1 MKLEVSLYHGRGYF
15 FCRAV
20 ILLLIVINLGFIWF
34 NSSQTADESNKRSKS
49 IAHSIAP
56 YAVSEYKDM
65 PKSDKS
71 TAESKLNN
79 RLRTFAHAAEFVPL
93 GILLFLLITAVFD
106 FKNSNRAAVILCCV
120 VCVMLLAFL
129 FALGDEIHQL
139 FVDKRAFEWSDI
151 RNDCIGSASGL
162 AVCLAVCETV
172 RAIKSKSIKRS
183 N

>member
-1 MKLEVSLYHGRGYF
+1 MKLEVSLYHGRVYF

-56 YAVSEYKDM
+56 YTVSEYNNM

-71 TAESKLNN
+71 SAESKLNN

-93 GILLFLLITAVFD
+93 GILLFLLIISTFD
-106 FKNSNRAAVILCCV
+106 FGNTNRAAVILCSV
-120 VCVMLLAFL
+120 ACVMLLAFL
-129 FALGDEIHQL
+129 CALGDEIHQL

-162 AVCLAVCETV
+162 AACLAVYGAV
-172 RAIKSKSIKRS
+172 RAVKSTRKS